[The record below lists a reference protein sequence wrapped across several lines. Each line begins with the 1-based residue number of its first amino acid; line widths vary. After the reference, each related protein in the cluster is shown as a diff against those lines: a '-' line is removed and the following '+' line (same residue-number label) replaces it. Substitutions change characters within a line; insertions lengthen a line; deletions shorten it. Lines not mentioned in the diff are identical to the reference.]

1 MAYYY
6 NPITGQFVPIGN
18 PPPIVQPTQ
27 APQPQT
33 QQYAF
38 APQYERR
45 PLPVPGQPPASEER
59 KPVPPF
65 AAPPG
70 WYWSPQPPQPG
81 NPHLPSQNPAA
92 PTACPYGNPYCKEPH
107 PEVSRQ

>member
-6 NPITGQFVPIGN
+6 NPITGQFVPVGN

-27 APQPQT
+27 AAQAQPQPQ
-33 QQYAF
+33 QFAY

-59 KPVPPF
+59 KPVPPPG
-65 AAPPG
+65 APPPG
-70 WYWSPQPPQPG
+70 GGGGPPPRPRG
-81 NPHLPSQNPAA
+81 RAALPAA
-92 PTACPYGNPYCKEPH
+92 VVAGRRDRTVPP
-107 PEVSRQ
+107 R